1 VARFLESPEGEDRRM
16 MVMAGGNHIRFGFG
30 IPRRVFRRLPT
41 SYTLV
46 GSREIVIPEDKRE
59 LLMDV
64 EIPGFPMPPY
74 DFVVFTAYESLEKQ
88 KVRLGVVLQE
98 TDGGVRIE
106 KVLPGSVAEKS
117 GVQTGDVLVSF
128 DGEPVK
134 DSFDVI
140 YAVNQKQAG
149 DRAVLEI
156 ARGDAQQ
163 TLEILFVP
171 PKHKGVHD
179 NP

>member
-1 VARFLESPEGEDRRM
+1 M

-46 GSREIVIPEDKRE
+46 GSKEIIIPEEKQKQ
-59 LLMDV
+59 LMDV

-88 KVRLGVVLQE
+88 KVRLGVMLQE
-98 TDGGVRIE
+98 KDGSVQVE

-117 GVQTGDVLVSF
+117 GVQAGDVLVSF

-134 DSFDVI
+134 DSLDVI
-140 YAVNQKQAG
+140 YAVKEKQTG

-156 ARGDAQQ
+156 ARDGVQK
-163 TLEILFVP
+163 TLEVLFVTN
-171 PKHKGVHD
+171 GEND